1 MMARLLARS
10 LCCASALAAP
20 VLVSGVAL
28 ASAGGATAA
37 APATPGT
44 VVAQAAPGTPAA
56 AVPAPVLRP
65 TELRD
70 ARAVGRWLEAHRA
83 APRTEAEA
91 FQRLGDK
98 ASTSRR
104 WGAASK
110 AYGESALLYPAP
122 DVIAAY
128 ARALLQER
136 AQTHAAQ
143 KAPFDQQ
150 QAAWVE
156 ASQLLTSALAA
167 DDVLRQ
173 WKPAQRQS
181 VTADASCL
189 ANAAARSSPVATPE
203 AATEAARCAPL
214 RAYRAAL
221 GTR

>member
-1 MMARLLARS
+1 MMARPLVRP

-20 VLVSGVAL
+20 LLACTVAL
-28 ASAGGATAA
+28 ASAGGAMAA
-37 APATPGT
+37 APTAPPATPS
-44 VVAQAAPGTPAA
+44 A
-56 AVPAPVLRP
+56 APVLRP

-70 ARAVGRWLEAHRA
+70 ARAVGRWLEAHRNV
-83 APRTEAEA
+83 PRTEAEA

-98 ASTSRR
+98 AASGRR

-128 ARALLQER
+128 ARTLLQER
-136 AQTHAAQ
+136 GQTHAAQ
-143 KAPFDQQ
+143 KVSADQH

-156 ASQLLTSALAA
+156 ASQLLNSAMAA

-173 WKPAQRQS
+173 LKPAQRQALA
-181 VTADASCL
+181 ADASCL
-189 ANAAARSSPVATPE
+189 ANAAARSSPAATPE
-203 AATEAARCAPL
+203 AAAEAARCAPL
-214 RAYRAAL
+214 RAYRAAY